1 MDARRITRAGPTR
14 RAIIQLAAVGPVG
27 LAHLSLATAQGAPVR
42 VGYAIARS
50 GALAAGAQATQEPNY
65 LLWADLQN
73 AAGGLNV
80 AGSRRPIELIGYDD
94 RTDVE
99 TCVRTYEKLMGSD
112 KVDLVLPPYGSNANF
127 AVAPLAT
134 RLGYPFLAPTV
145 LSRQLIQMKLPYYF
159 TLIQQAEPMIGAL
172 VALLKASGVKTAGVI
187 YLDDLFGLESHAALK
202 TAAREAG
209 IAIVEEKSFPLG
221 VKDLSPVLRSM
232 KDKSPDAF
240 LGFTYPPDT
249 ILVSKQS
256 KEIGFNPRIFYV
268 GVGTAFPLYRSVMG
282 AGAEGVM
289 GMGSWNSKS
298 GAGAKA
304 YFDAYVK
311 RFGKEPDRWASGAG
325 WAALE
330 ILTAAVGQAGLD
342 RKAIRDYVAD
352 REHDTILGKVRFNG
366 SENVGTP
373 GTVSQWQKGEFEVVW
388 PRTNA
393 TAPLMAAKPAWA

>member
-14 RAIIQLAAVGPVG
+14 RAIIQLAAAGPLG
-27 LAHLSLATAQGAPVR
+27 LAHLSPATAQGAPVR

-73 AAGGLNV
+73 AAGGLPV

-298 GAGAKA
+298 SAGAKA

>member
-268 GVGTAFPLYRSVMG
+268 GVGTAFPAYRSVMG